1 MTVRELVGRYSQTQP
16 VFEEHG
22 IDYCCGGG
30 KCLTDVANEHGF
42 SLSSLVDAL
51 EEALRAATGE
61 AKAADKDWYGHRL
74 TSWCRHIVETH
85 HGYMTTALPRLRSL
99 VPTVLKAHGAHHG
112 DTLRQVQDL
121 FKSLD
126 TELSSHLIKEE
137 QGTVPLHRGPG
148 VRTFGKDRPSRTP
161 HSGRHAIRSARW
173 NTSTRVLA
181 KPWRV
186 FRVLGGKLGLRRARR
201 ILGGMARMS
210 KGLKRSSISR
220 TLQVATDYQET
231 KVSWGICRVRHLI
244 VDSPILSQGIGT

>member
-1 MTVRELVGRYSQTQP
+1 MTVRELVGRYSQTRP

-61 AKAADKDWYGHRL
+61 AKAADKDWYAAPL
-74 TSWCRHIVETH
+74 DELVRHIVETH

-137 QGTVPLHRGPG
+137 QVLFPFIVALETHVREGSPKPHAPFGTARNPIRQMEHEHESAGEALAGLPG
-148 VRTFGKDRPSRTP
+148 FGWKAGAAPQP
-161 HSGRHAIRSARW
+161 VG
-173 NTSTRVLA
+173 
-181 KPWRV
+181 
-186 FRVLGGKLGLRRARR
+186 F
-201 ILGGMARMS
+201 
-210 KGLKRSSISR
+210 
-220 TLQVATDYQET
+220 
-231 KVSWGICRVRHLI
+231 
-244 VDSPILSQGIGT
+244 